1 MIVCFQLGVAKR
13 IKFMGNSSKIGYNK
27 RTGFLN
33 SKYRFITIV
42 ATSIVIIDLQELYYR
57 YEFIRSETR
66 PTAQLS
72 YTNIL
77 SNSNAISMVTKIG
90 FVTLTL
96 VGFGMLSYIIANKLD
111 RLSEF
116 NQS

>member
-1 MIVCFQLGVAKR
+1 
-13 IKFMGNSSKIGYNK
+13 MGNSSKIGIINELASLI
-27 RTGFLN
+27 LN
-33 SKYRFITIV
+33 INSLLLWLRDSNHRLAGAI
-42 ATSIVIIDLQELYYR
+42 YYR

-77 SNSNAISMVTKIG
+77 SNSNAISMVTEIG

-96 VGFGMLSYIIANKLD
+96 AGFGMLSYIIANKLD

>member
-1 MIVCFQLGVAKR
+1 VHSNHRLAGAI
-13 IKFMGNSSKIGYNK
+13 
-27 RTGFLN
+27 
-33 SKYRFITIV
+33 
-42 ATSIVIIDLQELYYR
+42 YYR

-72 YTNIL
+72 YTNIP
-77 SNSNAISMVTKIG
+77 SNSNAISMVTEIG

-116 NQS
+116 KQS

>member
-1 MIVCFQLGVAKR
+1 
-13 IKFMGNSSKIGYNK
+13 MGNSSKNRYNK
-27 RTGFLN
+27 RIGFLN
-33 SKYRFITIV
+33 SKYKFVTIV
-42 ATSIVIIDLQELYYR
+42 ATSIVIIGVAGAIYYR
-57 YEFIRSETR
+57 YEFIRSEIR

-77 SNSNAISMVTKIG
+77 SNSNARSMVTEIG

-96 VGFGMLSYIIANKLD
+96 LGFGMLSYIIANKLD
-111 RLSEF
+111 KLSEF